1 MFEGIKIVTAIE
13 CVKGFVSKIW
23 TNVKQSEL
31 TVISLTKWTF

>member
-13 CVKGFVSKIW
+13 CVRGFVSKIW
-23 TNVKQSEL
+23 TSVKQSEL